1 MVSKFC
7 DMFFLPSPKA
17 GVNGHPP
24 FVNPASQ
31 RGSWRVEF
39 YYSCTMLGDDEAC
52 SVSGEEWQTFHACSG
67 LMKHAE
73 ELAQQQQQEEGE
85 EEQQGA
91 QAPQATMRRL
101 DHVRRCLAPAAAAA
115 AAAAATASGGGGG
128 GGTGGSV
135 RARVSAAEWEQRVLL
150 AAVYRMSASFGWD
163 EYIYNHITAAVG
175 SEEDG
180 DEDGGGG
187 GGRFLINPFG
197 LRFREVTASSLVT
210 LDLAG
215 AVLEAG
221 SSGRGTTNLAGFV
234 IHSAVH
240 ASRRD
245 IRCLFHN
252 HTDACVAVASQR
264 RGLLPLSQEACI
276 IWPRVSP
283 VRAYHDFE
291 GVASDPSERGRLLA
305 GLGPASAGR
314 TVLFLRNHG
323 VLVGGASVGGAF
335 WNTYLVWRACQLQCA
350 AMSAVG
356 GRLDQLV
363 MPSQDVVEGTGARVQ
378 AVLDGA
384 GAEWGGLEMEA
395 VLRQMRD
402 EQPDFES

>member
-1 MVSKFC
+1 MNVCFS
-7 DMFFLPSPKA
+7 
-17 GVNGHPP
+17 
-24 FVNPASQ
+24 
-31 RGSWRVEF
+31 
-39 YYSCTMLGDDEAC
+39 
-52 SVSGEEWQTFHACSG
+52 EEWQTFHACSG

-73 ELAQQQQQEEGE
+73 DLLKQEEEENEGE
-85 EEQQGA
+85 EEEEEEKG
-91 QAPQATMRRL
+91 TTRRRL
-101 DHVRRCLAPAAAAA
+101 EHVRRCLAPAAAAA
-115 AAAAATASGGGGG
+115 ATASV
-128 GGTGGSV
+128 GSV
-135 RARVSAAEWEQRVLL
+135 RARVSAAEWKQRVLL

-163 EYIYNHITAAVG
+163 EYIYNHITAAVD
-175 SEEDG
+175 SEEEGEDG
-180 DEDGGGG
+180 GGGGG

-197 LRFREVTASSLVT
+197 LRFGEVTASSLVT

-240 ASRRD
+240 ASRPD

-276 IWPRVSP
+276 IWPCVSP
-283 VRAYHDFE
+283 AYHDFE
-291 GVASDPSERGRLLA
+291 GVASDPLERGRLLA

-335 WNTYLVWRACQLQCA
+335 WNTFLVWRACQLQVA
-350 AMSAVG
+350 AMSSVG
-356 GRLDQLV
+356 GRLEDLV

-384 GAEWGGLEMEA
+384 GAQWGGLEMEA